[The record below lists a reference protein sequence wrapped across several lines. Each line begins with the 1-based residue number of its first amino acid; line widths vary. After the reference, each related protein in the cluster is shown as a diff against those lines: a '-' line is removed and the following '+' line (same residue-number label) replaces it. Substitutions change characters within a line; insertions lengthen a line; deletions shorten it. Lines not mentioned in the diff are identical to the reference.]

1 MTKQPLLAVEGLEI
15 VIRRKDKL
23 TPVVRQLSFTIEQG
37 EIFGLVGESGCG
49 KTLTCL
55 SILNL
60 LPSGIDKAA
69 GNIRLNGTNLGELSR
84 EGWRRLRGDKV
95 ALIAQNPMSA
105 FNAIRTI
112 GDHFT
117 ETLLAHGKSDTR
129 AARETAIAYL
139 TRVGLPDAPLLL
151 RQYPFELSGGM
162 LQRVIIAIALAQKPD
177 LIIADEPTTA
187 LDATSQVQILD
198 LLAEVRREFGTSIL
212 LISHDLGVIAR
223 LADSVAVMFGGQ
235 IVEQA
240 TVAALFAQ
248 PLHPYTQ
255 ALMNARRSIGLARRQ
270 RLPLSLARP
279 ATTIKTSLVT
289 TGCGFAGRC
298 PHVNG
303 ACRLLLPGQA
313 ENYAG
318 SHWVHCRNVAGS
330 QREAL

>member
-1 MTKQPLLAVEGLEI
+1 MTKHPLLAVEGLDI
-15 VIRRKDKL
+15 VIRHKDKL
-23 TPVVRQLSFTIEQG
+23 IPVVRQLSFKIEQG
-37 EIFGLVGESGCG
+37 EVFGLVGESGCG

-55 SILNL
+55 SLLNL
-60 LPSGIDKAA
+60 LPSGIDKVA
-69 GNIRLNGTNLGELSR
+69 GSISLNGISLEGLSR
-84 EGWRRLRGDKV
+84 EEWRQLRGDKV
-95 ALIAQNPMSA
+95 ALIVQNPMSA
-105 FNAIRTI
+105 LNAIRTI

-117 ETLLAHGKSDTR
+117 ETLLAHGKTDIR

-139 TRVGLPDAPLLL
+139 MRVGLPDAPLLL

-240 TVAALFAQ
+240 TVAELFAR

-270 RLPLSLARP
+270 RVPLSLVRP
-279 ATTIKTSLVT
+279 AAAKACFVA
-289 TGCGFAGRC
+289 TGCGFAERC
-298 PHVNG
+298 PYVSA
-303 ACRLLLPGQA
+303 ACRLMLPGQA
-313 ENYAG
+313 ETYDG
-318 SHWVHCRNVAGS
+318 SHWVRCRNTADS
-330 QREAL
+330 PREAL